1 MMRSLVVSCV
11 LGIGCASSAQA
22 ATLRVGPTRA
32 LKAPSAAAAIVNDGD
47 VVLIDAGTY
56 VGDTATWRANRLTLR
71 GVGGRAHLRAN
82 GQSAQG
88 KAIWVIAG
96 NRTTVEN
103 IEFSGATVADANGAG
118 IRQEGAGLIVRRCSF
133 HDNENG
139 ILTGANPLSDILIE
153 YSSFADNG
161 IGDGQT
167 HNIYIG
173 AIRTFRMRFSRSVRA
188 KVGHE
193 IKSRAAL
200 NDIRYNI
207 LDDGSA
213 ATSYSIDL
221 PNGGES
227 RVVGNLIVQ
236 GVNSENTAVIS
247 YGFEGL
253 SLPSKRLWISHN
265 TIVNRIVGRGTMVQ
279 AQAGA
284 QVAVL
289 NTAVA
294 GDGVFVSGAATWTLA
309 GNRRVSVLRFKPY
322 IGSPLVNRAVTVA
335 TVLTPRYVPAGTRRV
350 ARIRLGRRNDIG
362 AFERRP

>member
-1 MMRSLVVSCV
+1 MIRTLIVACAIGV
-11 LGIGCASSAQA
+11 GCASSAQA
-22 ATLRVGPTRA
+22 ATLRVGPTRS
-32 LKAPSAAAAIVNDGD
+32 LTVPSAAAALAHDGD

-56 VGDTATWRANRLTLR
+56 DGDTATWRANRLTLR

-82 GQSAQG
+82 GKSAQG

-133 HDNENG
+133 HNNENG

-153 YSSFADNG
+153 YSTFADNG
-161 IGDGQT
+161 VGDGQT

-173 AIRTFRMRFSRSVRA
+173 QVRTFRMRFSTSVRA

-207 LDDGSA
+207 IDDGSA

-227 RVVGNLIVQ
+227 RIVGNLIVQ
-236 GVNSENTAVIS
+236 GAHSENTAVIS

-253 SLPSKRLWISHN
+253 TLPSRRLWLSHN
-265 TIVNRIVGRGTMVQ
+265 TIVNRIVGRGTIVH
-279 AQAGA
+279 AQSGA
-284 QVAVL
+284 QVMLV

-294 GDGVFVSGAATWTLA
+294 GDGLLTAGPARWTLA
-309 GNRRVSVLRFKPY
+309 ANRRVSLLRFKPFV
-322 IGSPLVNRAVTVA
+322 GSPLVNRAVAVA
-335 TVLTPRYVPAGTRRV
+335 PVLTPRYVPAGTRRV
-350 ARIRLGRRNDIG
+350 ARIKVGLRNDIG

>member
-1 MMRSLVVSCV
+1 MLRTLMVSCA
-11 LGIGCASSAQA
+11 LGLGLVSSADA

-32 LKAPSAAAAIVNDGD
+32 LKAPSAAAAIARDGD

-56 VGDTATWRANRLTLR
+56 VGDTATWRANRLIIR
-71 GVGGRAHLRAN
+71 SAGGRAHLRAD
-82 GQSAQG
+82 GRSAQG

-103 IEFSGATVADANGAG
+103 IEFSGATVPDANGAG
-118 IRQEGAGLIVRRCSF
+118 IRQEGAGLVLRWCYF
-133 HDNENG
+133 HNNQNG

-153 YSSFADNG
+153 YSTFADNG

-193 IKSRAAL
+193 VKSRAAV
-200 NDIRYNI
+200 NDIRYNV

-236 GVNSENTAVIS
+236 GPNSENTAVVS

-253 SLPSKRLWISHN
+253 SLASKRLWLSHN

-279 AQAGA
+279 APAGA
-284 QVAVL
+284 QVVVV
-289 NTAVA
+289 NTALA
-294 GDGVFVSGAATWTLA
+294 GDGVLVSGAAKWTLA
-309 GNRRVSVLRFKPY
+309 ANRRVSMLRYKPY
-322 IGSPLVNRAVTVA
+322 IGSPLVNRALTVA
-335 TVLTPRYVPAGTRRV
+335 TVLTPRYLPGTRRV
-350 ARIRLGRRNDIG
+350 ARVKLGLRNDIG